1 MDCTPEQSVRYKR
14 SRFSTRLPEN
24 RLYSPSHCW
33 LWEREPG
40 LWRVGYTK
48 FATRMLG
55 ELVEH
60 DFEVKPDGP
69 VKVGQ
74 IIGWV
79 EGFKAAT
86 DVFCVIDG
94 SFVTGNPA
102 LTANVGLLDEDNYGE
117 GWLYEARGNP
127 EPNAMT
133 VTQYTAILDLAIDKI
148 QGKAEEGESE
158 KAEKRESEKSDID

>member
-1 MDCTPEQSVRYKR
+1 MDCTPDDVVRYKR
-14 SRFSTRLPEN
+14 SRFSTRLPEH
-24 RLYSPSHCW
+24 RLYTASHSW

-60 DFEVKPDGP
+60 DFEVKPGDA

-79 EGFKAAT
+79 EGFKAAS
-86 DVFCVIDG
+86 DVYCVLDG
-94 SFVTGNPA
+94 EFVTGNPA
-102 LTANVGLLDEDNYGE
+102 LTANVALLDEDTYGE
-117 GWLYEARGNP
+117 GWLYEIRGKP
-127 EPNAMT
+127 EPGAMD
-133 VTQYTAILDLAIDKI
+133 VQGYTGILDLAIDKI
-148 QGKAEEGESE
+148 QGKQESGDRDQESE
-158 KAEKRESEKSDID
+158 GNE

>member
-1 MDCTPEQSVRYKR
+1 MDCTPEQTVRYKR
-14 SRFSTRLPEN
+14 SRFSARLPEHC
-24 RLYSPSHCW
+24 LYTASHCW

-60 DFEVKPDGP
+60 DFEVKPGLP
-69 VKVGQ
+69 VSVGQ

-86 DVFCVIDG
+86 DLYCVIDG
-94 SFVTGNPA
+94 HFAAGNPA
-102 LTANVGLLDEDNYGE
+102 LVQNVALLDEDNHGE
-117 GWLYEARGNP
+117 GWLYEARGKP
-127 EPNAMT
+127 DPNAMS
-133 VTQYTAILDLAIDKI
+133 VSQYTAILDLAIDKI
-148 QGKAEEGESE
+148 QGKA
-158 KAEKRESEKSDID
+158 D